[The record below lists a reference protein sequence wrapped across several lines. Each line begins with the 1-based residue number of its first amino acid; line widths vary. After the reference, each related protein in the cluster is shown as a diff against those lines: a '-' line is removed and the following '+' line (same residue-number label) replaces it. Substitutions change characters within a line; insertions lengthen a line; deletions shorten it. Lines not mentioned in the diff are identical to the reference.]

1 MTTERPEKIKVS
13 LDEARKEVE
22 KRRHRVNNA
31 NNGDENVTEKQ
42 LALKELVDHLIYAD
56 DEYLLQL
63 SPIPQNAVFDVCYDV
78 TQRAVL
84 NKERIAKGIPL
95 SKIFYE
101 TYLRARRG
109 ANQML
114 ARGFTDMAG
123 MQIQSKGDVEPVN
136 LLER

>member
-1 MTTERPEKIKVS
+1 MTTGKEKIKVS
-13 LDEARKEVE
+13 LDEARKEAE
-22 KRRHRVNNA
+22 KHHHRPINNSSEELIS
-31 NNGDENVTEKQ
+31 DKQ

-56 DEYLLQL
+56 EKYLLQL
-63 SPIPQNAVFDVCYDV
+63 SPIPQNAVFDICYDV

-84 NKERIAKGIPL
+84 DKDRIDNRIPL
-95 SKIFYE
+95 SAIFYE

-123 MQIQSKGDVEPVN
+123 MQIQAKGDVEPSN
-136 LLER
+136 PLER

>member
-1 MTTERPEKIKVS
+1 MTTERSEKIKVS
-13 LDEARKEVE
+13 LDEARKEAE
-22 KRRHRVNNA
+22 KRRHRTNN
-31 NNGDENVTEKQ
+31 NEPETVTEKQ